1 MKARNPIVVVPG
13 HIMPDAQT
21 NLSGIEHTH
30 AYLIAFEEE
39 LAKATNAAALD
50 AAMKARFPDLG
61 MGVAIDIG
69 AKVATG
75 EMKWG

>member
-1 MKARNPIVVVPG
+1 MT
-13 HIMPDAQT
+13 PDAP
-21 NLSGIEHTH
+21 LGIAAVEYTK
-30 AYLIAFEEE
+30 AYLLAFEEE
-39 LAKATNAAALD
+39 LAKADTSADLI

-61 MGVAIDIG
+61 GAANLELG